1 MNKNVKPIMKIIMKK
16 VMMMAIMM
24 VASATAFA
32 GDSDGLK
39 AILKAK
45 TYNEANQLLQQNV
58 NSLADAAEKAKAYN
72 HVLDL
77 VMDKVNAETKIIT
90 ENQVSAQMG
99 QADKQKAYDTLGLA
113 EAICQSIELAS
124 ECNKYDQQPN
134 AKAKVAPKFAEKNAL
149 RVWVNRVHLVN
160 IGQEEARKNN
170 DAAVLKYWGTFVDS
184 RNEPLFAAMD
194 KAPEQ
199 AYVGQVA
206 LFAGRYAY
214 QAKDME
220 RANKYFDE
228 AMKDPEQ
235 KKEALN
241 FKLFAMKSQLKT
253 RQDSLNYAEQLKGL
267 MADNPDNDVIL
278 DGLYQMYEGM
288 KMKAEQKSLLEGIL
302 AKNPNSFV
310 ALADMGI
317 MYMGEND
324 AAGAIPYLRK
334 AVEVKDDNV
343 SVLYYLATSLCVVAQ
358 DEKTTAADKKN
369 YYKEAVGLYD
379 KCKQL
384 DPDMM
389 QIKWGYNRF
398 NAYYNF
404 YGPEAP
410 ETKQA
415 EADYKN

>member
-1 MNKNVKPIMKIIMKK
+1 MKK
-16 VMMMAIMM
+16 VMMMAMMM

-58 NSLADAAEKAKAYN
+58 ASLADNAEKAKAYN

-124 ECNKYDQQPN
+124 ECNKYDQLPN
-134 AKAKVAPKFAEKNAL
+134 AKGKVAPKFAEKNAM

-214 QAKDME
+214 QAKDMA

-241 FKLFAMKSQLKT
+241 FKLIAMKSQLKT
-253 RQDSLNYAEQLKGL
+253 RQDSLNYAEQLKAL

-343 SVLYYLATSLCVVAQ
+343 SVIYYLATSLCVVAQ
-358 DEKTTAADKKN
+358 DEKTSAADKKN

>member
-1 MNKNVKPIMKIIMKK
+1 MKIIMKK
-16 VMMMAIMM
+16 VMILAMMM

-45 TYNEANQLLQQNV
+45 TYDEANQLLQQNLG
-58 NSLADAAEKAKAYN
+58 SLADNAEKAKAYN
-72 HVLDL
+72 HLLDL
-77 VMDKVNAETKIIT
+77 VMDKVNNETKIIT
-90 ENQVSAQMG
+90 ENQVAAQMK
-99 QADKQKAYDTLGLA
+99 QAPKPYDTIALA
-113 EAICQSIELAS
+113 DGICKSIELAS
-124 ECNKYDQQPN
+124 ECNKYDQLPN
-134 AKAKVAPKFAEKNAL
+134 AKGKVSPKFAEKNAL

-160 IGQEEARKNN
+160 IGQEEARKGN
-170 DAAVLKYWGTFVDS
+170 DAGVLKYWGTFVDS

-199 AYVGQVA
+199 SYIGQVA
-206 LFAGRYAY
+206 FFAGRYAY
-214 QAKDME
+214 QAKEIE

-241 FKLFAMKSQLKT
+241 FKLIAMKSQLKT
-253 RQDSLNYAEQLKGL
+253 HQDSLNYVSQLKGL
-267 MADNPDNDVIL
+267 MADNPDNEVIL
-278 DGLYQMYEGM
+278 DGLYSMYDGM
-288 KMKAEQKSLLEGIL
+288 KMKKEQKELLEGIL

-317 MYMGEND
+317 MYIGENNYP
-324 AAGAIPYLRK
+324 AAIPYLRK
-334 AVEVKDDNV
+334 AIAVNAENP
-343 SVLYYLATSLCVVAQ
+343 SVLYYLATSLCIQAQ
-358 DEKTTAADKKN
+358 EEATSAADKKN
-369 YYKEAVGLYD
+369 YYKEAVELYD

-384 DPDMM
+384 DPDQM

-398 NAYYNF
+398 NAYYNH

-415 EADYKN
+415 ENDYKH

>member
-16 VMMMAIMM
+16 VMMMAMMM

-58 NSLADAAEKAKAYN
+58 ASLADNAEKAKAYN

-124 ECNKYDQQPN
+124 ECNKYDQLPN
-134 AKAKVAPKFAEKNAL
+134 AKGKVAPKFAEKNAM

-214 QAKDME
+214 QAKDMA

-241 FKLFAMKSQLKT
+241 FKLIAMKSQLKT
-253 RQDSLNYAEQLKGL
+253 RQDSLNYAEQLKAL

-343 SVLYYLATSLCVVAQ
+343 SVIYYLATSLCVVAQ
-358 DEKTTAADKKN
+358 DEKTSAADKKN